1 MLHFPYLILK
11 MGKWGSSGIS
21 NIIKWGISRKKHVI
35 DWKTRKEPKMYMLDF
50 GAFQEKM
57 HVSSGAKFV
66 LHILFGPLQVPVPSR
81 NLVAYGLELACGT

>member
-1 MLHFPYLILK
+1 MPHFPHLILI

-21 NIIKWGISRKKHVI
+21 NIIKLGISRKKHVI
-35 DWKTRKEPKMYMLDF
+35 DWKTRKESKMYMLDF

-66 LHILFGPLQVPVPSR
+66 LHILFGPFQVPVPSR
-81 NLVAYGLELACGT
+81 NLVVYGLELACGT